1 MLLAMF
7 GLFYALKS
15 DLTPEQQFYG
25 FIIQFWV
32 QNLKFQNL
40 PIVRA
45 STFYF
50 FFFCHQQLQVI
61 LYAAW
66 AWMMEY
72 LVEPLHK
79 VSPWFWQYP
88 TLFFSLNEL
97 HIEFKVFTEQLLHKY
112 LNDYTSTFWPGK
124 SKQLDLEN
132 FRCSITHMSTI
143 VFRFKHVQ
151 FKEVFLI

>member
-1 MLLAMF
+1 MSTIISLEKNLYQVRYLCQCLAF
-7 GLFYALKS
+7 FVHWNQVTWPLSSNLVI
-15 DLTPEQQFYG
+15 E
-25 FIIQFWV
+25 IQFFT

-88 TLFFSLNEL
+88 TLFSLNEL
-97 HIEFKVFTEQLLHKY
+97 HIEFKVFARQLLHIYY
-112 LNDYTSTFWPGK
+112 LN
-124 SKQLDLEN
+124 
-132 FRCSITHMSTI
+132 I
-143 VFRFKHVQ
+143 
-151 FKEVFLI
+151 